1 MVEIINEVDLESLLK
16 KIYQLEINP
25 ERGSIA
31 KFRKHMREGRKILTD
46 MKKIVLTVDSN
57 PRSGMHEINY
67 LDLRLN
73 LDTIF
78 DEETEFQ
85 LLFMNDMQTRLI
97 LEYLKLKV
105 LTLVNNNAPSME
117 IQINVCDGV
126 IHDDLG
132 FEPPLVYLRF
142 DNPLEHSGYEQED
155 AKKLYDMCI
164 LELKLVEE
172 VFAQVIQE
180 AKEYLSSYV
189 K

>member
-1 MVEIINEVDLESLLK
+1 MVEIVNEVGLESLLK

-31 KFRKHMREGRKILTD
+31 KFRKHMREGRKVFTNS
-46 MKKIVLTVDSN
+46 KKIDLTVDSN

-73 LDTIF
+73 LNTIF
-78 DEETEFQ
+78 NEETEFQ

-105 LTLVNNNAPSME
+105 LDLANNRAPN
-117 IQINVCDGV
+117 IKIRINVCDGI
-126 IHDDLG
+126 IHNDLG
-132 FEPPLVYLRF
+132 FEPPLVWIDF
-142 DNPLEHSGYEQED
+142 DSPLEHSGYENEA
-155 AKKLYDMCI
+155 AKKLYDMYI

-180 AKEYLSSYV
+180 AKEYLSTYV